1 MLLIAFALQA
11 VAMAMFSSDNLVVL
25 TAGVGIMGVGLGL
38 GMPTI
43 TNNLSMMS
51 PPSAQ
56 GKTMGIYSCLM
67 NLGTSLSTV
76 VIGPIIVAIGYTSS
90 FYLAAAV
97 VLVFGVV
104 VLVSGRLLG
113 QPKAAT
119 ESC

>member
-1 MLLIAFALQA
+1 
-11 VAMAMFSSDNLVVL
+11 
-25 TAGVGIMGVGLGL
+25 
-38 GMPTI
+38 
-43 TNNLSMMS
+43 
-51 PPSAQ
+51 
-56 GKTMGIYSCLM
+56 MGIYSCLM
-67 NLGTSLSTV
+67 NLGTSLSMV
-76 VIGPIIVAIGYTSS
+76 VMGPIIVAIGYTSS

>member
-1 MLLIAFALQA
+1 
-11 VAMAMFSSDNLVVL
+11 MFNYEHE
-25 TAGVGIMGVGLGL
+25 
-38 GMPTI
+38 
-43 TNNLSMMS
+43 
-51 PPSAQ
+51 Q
-56 GKTMGIYSCLM
+56 
-67 NLGTSLSTV
+67 NLG
-76 VIGPIIVAIGYTSS
+76 IIVAIGYTSS